1 MTVYRFEKRVTKNFG
16 KILEPSIPIS
26 IVGPDQRVD
35 VMALIDSGAD
45 ISLFPYSI
53 AELIGAPLDL
63 KELRE
68 IHGLGQSGVPYILG
82 TATMVIAESEMTA
95 RVAWALIDEAPLVLG
110 RLDVFESFVIEFR
123 EYEDRIVIEPRPE

>member
-63 KELRE
+63 KE
-68 IHGLGQSGVPYILG
+68 
-82 TATMVIAESEMTA
+82 
-95 RVAWALIDEAPLVLG
+95 
-110 RLDVFESFVIEFR
+110 
-123 EYEDRIVIEPRPE
+123 